1 MGKSMKDLGTA
12 EVLYEG
18 RYVRLM
24 RVGGRWEYAQRQ
36 GRDQAVVILA
46 VTDRGEAL
54 FVEQFR
60 APVRASVIEFPA
72 GLVGDLSHHAGES
85 LELAATRELEEETG
99 YTAGRMEELISG
111 PPSPGLASEIIT
123 WFRAREL
130 KQMGQGGGDHTENII
145 VHAVPLA
152 DAGTWLERMRRE
164 GKLVDPKVYI
174 GLYFLSR

>member
-1 MGKSMKDLGTA
+1 MEEDLGTPQ
-12 EVLYEG
+12 VLHEG

-24 RVGGRWEYAQRQ
+24 KVGRWEYVQRL
-36 GRDQAVVILA
+36 GRDAAVVILA
-46 VTDRGEAL
+46 VTDKGEAL

-60 APVRASVIEFPA
+60 APVRSQVIEFPA

-99 YTAGRMEELISG
+99 YTAARMEKMTSG

-123 WFRAREL
+123 WFRATGLRQTG
-130 KQMGQGGGDHTENII
+130 KGGGDHTENIV
-145 VHAVPLA
+145 VHAVPVA
-152 DAGTWLERMRRE
+152 DAGGWLRRMEDQGR
-164 GKLVDPKVYI
+164 LVDPKVYI

>member
-1 MGKSMKDLGTA
+1 MKDLGTPV
-12 EVLYEG
+12 VLHEG

-24 RVGGRWEYAQRQ
+24 KIDRWEYVQRQ
-36 GRDQAVVILA
+36 GRDHAVVILA
-46 VTDRGEAL
+46 MTEAGEAL

-60 APVRASVIEFPA
+60 APVRSPVIEFPA
-72 GLVGDLSHHAGES
+72 GLVGDLSQHAGES

-99 YTAGRMEELISG
+99 YTAARMEMLTSG
-111 PPSPGLASEIIT
+111 PPSPGLASEVIT

-130 KQMGQGGGDHTENII
+130 KKLGAGGGDHTENII

-152 DAGTWLERMRRE
+152 DAEPWLRRKQDE
-164 GKLVDPKVYI
+164 GLLVDPKVYI